1 MPLKLKPKYLL
12 LLAAFFSGIIILIFV
27 IFPNPILVRLQ
38 QEEPEVVAIVLD
50 GFGLEKDRYLV
61 KSDVVRRDQTLS
73 QILEGLMLAPETVN
87 AAIEGMKAHID
98 PRRIR
103 SGQSFHTYLSA
114 DSTKTPQHFIYEI
127 SIIDFIKVSLG
138 DSVTVEKRQK
148 EVTTLPQTASG
159 VIYESLWNTFTENN
173 LSIELAIRLSEILA
187 WEVDFHRIQ
196 QGDRFK
202 VVYQE
207 SFVDDVSVD
216 IPRVEAVYFMHHGRE
231 IFGFFFESDTVR
243 GFFDKEGEN
252 LRKIF
257 LKAPL
262 EFGRIT
268 SRFSHS
274 RLHPVLRHRR
284 PHHGT
289 DYAAPYGT
297 PILAVGDGV
306 VTRAAFNSGN
316 GNYVRIRHNSVYET
330 QYLHMSRFASGIRPG
345 TRVIQGQVIGFVGS
359 TGLATGPH
367 VCFRFFKNGSPVNHL
382 NMEFPSADPLPVEY
396 HEQFFV
402 IRDRLLSELRQVG
415 TMGYN
420 RAEFLKPPRWLPA
433 HGAAFQEAFPGY
445 PVLAY

>member
-1 MPLKLKPKYLL
+1 MPFKIKPKYLL
-12 LLAAFFSGIIILIFV
+12 LLAATFSGLILVLIFYPKPAQHGLMPDV
-27 IFPNPILVRLQ
+27 L
-38 QEEPEVVAIVLD
+38 EEAAIVLD
-50 GFGLEKDRYLV
+50 AFGVEEGKYHIHT
-61 KSDVVRRDQTLS
+61 DVVRRNQTLS
-73 QILEGLMLAPETVN
+73 QIFAGLVPAPDKIQKV
-87 AAIEGMKAHID
+87 IEGIRPHLD

-103 SGQSFHTYLSA
+103 SGQSYHAYIAA
-114 DSTKTPQHFIYEI
+114 DSTETLRYFVFEI
-127 SIIDFIKVSLG
+127 NLIDFIKVSFG
-138 DSVTVEKRQK
+138 DSIMVERRQK
-148 EVTTLPQTASG
+148 EVTTLPRTASG
-159 VIYESLWNTFTENN
+159 IINTSLWNALTENN
-173 LSIELAIRLSEILA
+173 LSVNLAIRLSEILA

-207 SFVDDVSVD
+207 SFVGDVSVE

-231 IFGFFFESDTVR
+231 IFGFFFETDTIR

-306 VTRAAFNSGN
+306 VTRAGFNSGN

-367 VCFRFFKNGSPVNHL
+367 VCFRFLKNGSPVNHL

-396 HEQFFV
+396 HGQFFV

-415 TMGYN
+415 TMRYN
-420 RAEFLKPPRWLPA
+420 RAEFLKTPKWLPA
-433 HGAAFQEAFPGY
+433 PGSTFPEAFPGY